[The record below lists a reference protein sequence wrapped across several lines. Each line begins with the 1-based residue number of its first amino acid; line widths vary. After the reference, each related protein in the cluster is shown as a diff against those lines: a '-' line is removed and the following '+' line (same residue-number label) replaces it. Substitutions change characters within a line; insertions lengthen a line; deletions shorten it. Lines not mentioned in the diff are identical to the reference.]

1 MEQGLLV
8 ISNAKAGS
16 ADERV
21 LHEVLDVLR
30 RGGGDV
36 RSEPLGS
43 PDQLDALLGA
53 HPHRLPVAAGGD
65 GTLHLLVAALHAR
78 GELASR
84 VIGLVPL
91 GTGNDFARTVGIPLA
106 AAAAARVV
114 LQGSPLEVDLLT
126 DDAGGVVINAVHLGI
141 GAQGAR
147 EGEPLK
153 PVLGMLAYRI
163 GALLAGLRSPGWPVQ
178 VSVDGATITD
188 GNRRVLQVGIL
199 NGRTIG
205 GGTPLAPHAEPDDGL
220 ADVVVSTAVGPMAR
234 MRYAWLLRQGK
245 HSQRPDVVLTRGRRV
260 ELAGLPMPINSDGE
274 LGDAVSQ
281 RKWTVQ
287 PRAWRILTPPAIRQF
302 TGRTSR
308 TSRPPTRWL
317 RATGAP
323 AG

>member
-1 MEQGLLV
+1 MLV

-16 ADERV
+16 ADEHV
-21 LHEVLDVLR
+21 LQEVLDVLR
-30 RGGGDV
+30 RDGADV
-36 RSEPLGS
+36 RTETLDS

-65 GTLHLLVAALHAR
+65 GTLHLLVAALYAR

-91 GTGNDFARTVGIPLA
+91 GTGNDFARTVGIPLT

-114 LQGSPLEVDLLT
+114 LQGAPHELDLLT

-141 GAQGAR
+141 GAQGSRA
-147 EGEPLK
+147 GEPLK

-163 GALLAGLRSPGWPVQ
+163 GALLVGLRTPGWPLR

-188 GNRRVLQVGIL
+188 GNRRVLQVGVL

-220 ADVVVSTAVGPMAR
+220 VDVVVSTATGPMAR
-234 MRYAWLLRQGK
+234 LRYARLLRQGR
-245 HSQRPDVVLTRGRRV
+245 HAEHPDVVLTRGRTV
-260 ELAGLPMPINSDGE
+260 ELAGPSVPINSDGE
-274 LGDAVSQ
+274 LGDGVSY

-287 PRAWRILTPPAIRQF
+287 PRAWRIL
-302 TGRTSR
+302 
-308 TSRPPTRWL
+308 
-317 RATGAP
+317 AP
-323 AG
+323 AANR

>member
-16 ADERV
+16 ANHHA
-21 LHEVLDVLR
+21 LQEVLDVLH
-30 RGGGDV
+30 RGDADV
-36 RSEPLGS
+36 CSEPLGS
-43 PDQLDALLGA
+43 PAELDAVLGA
-53 HPHRLPVAAGGD
+53 HPDRLPVAAGGD

-91 GTGNDFARTVGIPLA
+91 GTGNDFARTAGIPLT

-114 LQGSPLEVDLLT
+114 LQGSPHAMDLLT
-126 DDAGGVVINAVHLGI
+126 DDADGVVINAVHLGI

-153 PVLGMLAYRI
+153 PVLGMLAYRV
-163 GALLAGLRSPGWPVQ
+163 GALLSGLRIPGWPLR

-188 GNRRVLQVGIL
+188 GTRRVLQVGVL

-220 ADVVVSTAVGPMAR
+220 AEVVVSTATGPLAR
-234 MRYAWLLRQGK
+234 IRYAQLLRQGRHIK
-245 HSQRPDVVLTRGRRV
+245 HPDVVVTRGRRV
-260 ELAGLPMPINSDGE
+260 ELAGPSVPINSDGE
-274 LGDAVSQ
+274 LSDGVGH
-281 RKWTVQ
+281 RTWTVQ
-287 PRAWRILTPPAIRQF
+287 PRAWRLLAPPARRC
-302 TGRTSR
+302 G
-308 TSRPPTRWL
+308 
-317 RATGAP
+317 
-323 AG
+323 

>member
-1 MEQGLLV
+1 
-8 ISNAKAGS
+8 
-16 ADERV
+16 
-21 LHEVLDVLR
+21 
-30 RGGGDV
+30 
-36 RSEPLGS
+36 
-43 PDQLDALLGA
+43 
-53 HPHRLPVAAGGD
+53 
-65 GTLHLLVAALHAR
+65 AR

-91 GTGNDFARTVGIPLA
+91 GTGNDFARTVGIPLTA
-106 AAAAARVV
+106 AAAAHVV

-141 GAQGAR
+141 GAESAR

-188 GNRRVLQVGIL
+188 GNRRVLQIGVL

-205 GGTPLAPHAEPDDGL
+205 GGTPLAPQAELDDGL

-245 HSQRPDVVLTRGRRV
+245 HSEHPDVVLTRGRRV
-260 ELAGLPMPINSDGE
+260 ELAGPPMPINSDGE
-274 LGDAVSQ
+274 LGDGVSH
-281 RKWTVQ
+281 RKWTVR
-287 PRAWRILTPPAIRQF
+287 PRAWRVLAPAAIREAD
-302 TGRTSR
+302 
-308 TSRPPTRWL
+308 RP
-317 RATGAP
+317 A
-323 AG
+323 